1 MQPYHEEV
9 KKMVKFKQIRTRFCA
24 LATAVLIS
32 SAIQTPALAR
42 CVIPRS
48 QSTEDLQAQRIKI
61 MVDDESYTGNVYL
74 NKGTAFVSL
83 REFAAFTDDP
93 AISWD
98 SETATAYVRT
108 FSLSL
113 SVSNNSKCIEAN
125 GRALRCAAESFIKDG
140 KLYVPVRQLSQAF
153 GFTCDY
159 SAEEMTTYLTR
170 REKAVESGDKFYN
183 PDELYWLSRI
193 IEAEAG
199 GEPFDGKLAVGSVIL
214 NRKLSDEFPDS
225 IIDVI
230 FDTANGVQFSPVAN
244 GTIYNEPSEDSIL
257 AAKMTLEGYV
267 VTEDALYFLNQRI
280 AQSFWIV
287 ENCTFVMT
295 IGNHDFFA

>member
-1 MQPYHEEV
+1 MI
-9 KKMVKFKQIRTRFCA
+9 KFKKLCA
-24 LATAVLIS
+24 LALAVS
-32 SAIQTPALAR
+32 VAAAMPALASDICADR
-42 CVIPRS
+42 CIPVPRKAPIKRVRIV
-48 QSTEDLQAQRIKI
+48 TDGEDYSGKI
-61 MVDDESYTGNVYL
+61 YL
-74 NKGTAFVSL
+74 TKNTMFVSL
-83 REFAAFTDDP
+83 REFASIADSSTV
-93 AISWD
+93 SWD
-98 SETATAYVRT
+98 EETSTATVESP
-108 FSLSL
+108 SLTL
-113 SVSNNSKCIEAN
+113 SVASNSGFIEAN
-125 GRALRCAAESFIKDG
+125 GRVLCCNAESFIKDG

-170 REKAVESGDKFYN
+170 REEAVESGDQFYD

-225 IIDVI
+225 IVDVI

-244 GTIYNEPSEDSIL
+244 GAIYNEPSEDSIK

-267 VTEDALYFLNQRI
+267 VTGDALYFLNQRI

-287 ENCTFVMT
+287 ENCTYVMT